1 MVSHRQEHSN
11 EKINLLLDQ
20 LIDKILV
27 VLPMMIKQKSNS
39 QVMGFWQ
46 KLIFRIGLLLY
57 SIWSRLWLSIKALV
71 V

>member
-11 EKINLLLDQ
+11 EKINLLLDK

-27 VLPMMIKQKSNS
+27 VLPMMIKQKTNS

>member
-11 EKINLLLDQ
+11 EKINLLLDK

-27 VLPMMIKQKSNS
+27 VLPMMIKQKTNS

-46 KLIFRIGLLLY
+46 KLIFRICVSNR
-57 SIWSRLWLSIKALV
+57 SIIVFNLESFMAIY
-71 V
+71 